1 MKSSVNLSDF
11 QSEFFK
17 LERKLRFRH
26 PSYFDEYKAYQQD
39 IFPDDTRTENDLWR
53 DYLKMAFKIEIR
65 QNPEYSFLTYEE
77 IDEIAKIVV
86 DFC

>member
-11 QSEFFK
+11 QSEFSK

-26 PSYFDEYKAYQQD
+26 PSYFDEYKTYQKD
-39 IFPDDTRTENDLWR
+39 MFPDDTRTENDLWK

-77 IDEIAKIVV
+77 IDEITKKVIES
-86 DFC
+86 C

>member
-11 QSEFFK
+11 QSEFSK
-17 LERKLRFRH
+17 LERKHRFRH
-26 PSYFDEYKAYQQD
+26 PSYFDEYKTYQKEM
-39 IFPDDTRTENDLWR
+39 FPDDTRTENDLWR

-77 IDEIAKIVV
+77 IDDISKLVTMT
-86 DFC
+86 F

>member
-11 QSEFFK
+11 QTEFSK

-26 PSYFDEYKAYQQD
+26 PSYFNEYKTYQKD
-39 IFPDDTRTENDLWR
+39 MFPDDTRTENDLWR